1 MAEKEEPKVDE
12 KVEKIK
18 IKKKPK
24 INKATNSE
32 DSITKVDLSKLKE
45 TAESVVKVDLTK
57 NPEDETTTTEDNTN
71 DNRVV
76 ELVENAEPT
85 QEQEK
90 VQQETETQKEPV
102 VEKEPIVEVTNE
114 EPVKPE
120 PPKQPDLPENIQ
132 KVVEFMK
139 DTGGDLNDYINLNR
153 NYDDYGDDD
162 LLRTYYK
169 DTKPHLEDDEIN
181 FLVQES
187 FDWDENIDD
196 EKNIKRK
203 KLALKEQVASAKS
216 HLDGLKSKYYE
227 DIKMGS
233 KLTDEQQSAIEFFNE
248 SREQQK
254 VHEQAKNT
262 FLEKTD
268 QVFNNDF
275 KGFEYNIGDKRFRY
289 NVSDAEKVKTT
300 QSDINNFVRKFLN
313 KDNQMENAG
322 GYHKGLFTAM
332 NSDAIANHFYEQGKA
347 DALKESIAKSK
358 NVSMDPR
365 QSHSG
370 QIQSGMKYKVMG
382 DTSRSQTAS
391 FKIKN
396 KNK

>member
-24 INKATNSE
+24 IQKQDISDE
-32 DSITKVDLSKLKE
+32 PIKIDLSKPVEKTE
-45 TAESVVKVDLTK
+45 EEVVKIDLSKKLK
-57 NPEDETTTTEDNTN
+57 NETTITEDNAN
-71 DNRVV
+71 DSGVV
-76 ELVENAEPT
+76 AVAENAKST

-90 VQQETETQKEPV
+90 VQQETETQKQ
-102 VEKEPIVEVTNE
+102 PIVEVTNE
-114 EPVKPE
+114 EPVKLKL
-120 PPKQPDLPENIQ
+120 PKQPDLPENIQ

-187 FDWDENIDD
+187 FDWDESIDD
-196 EKNIKRK
+196 EKDVKRK

-233 KLTDEQQSAIEFFNE
+233 KLTEEQQGAIEFFNE
-248 SREQQK
+248 SKEQQK

-268 QVFNNDF
+268 QVFSNDF
-275 KGFEYNIGDKRFRY
+275 KGFEYKIGDKTFRY
-289 NVSDAEKVKTT
+289 NVGDAEKVKTT

-313 KDNQMENAG
+313 KDNQMENAS

-365 QSHSG
+365 QSHG
-370 QIQSGMKYKVMG
+370 AQVQSGMKFRVMG
-382 DTSRSQTAS
+382 DTSSSDTAS
-391 FKIKN
+391 FKIK
-396 KNK
+396 KRK

>member
-1 MAEKEEPKVDE
+1 MAEKEEPKIDE
-12 KVEKIK
+12 KVEKLK

-24 INKATNSE
+24 ITKESS
-32 DSITKVDLSKLKE
+32 DGIIKVDLSKKPE
-45 TAESVVKVDLTK
+45 NETQTAENNT
-57 NPEDETTTTEDNTN
+57 DN
-71 DNRVV
+71 NRVV
-76 ELVENAEPT
+76 ELAKNTEPT
-85 QEQEK
+85 QEQKE
-90 VQQETETQKEPV
+90 VQQESKAQETPV
-102 VEKEPIVEVTNE
+102 AEEQPIVEITDE
-114 EPVKPE
+114 KPVKPE

-187 FDWDENIDD
+187 FDWDESIDD
-196 EKNIKRK
+196 EKDIKRK

-233 KLTDEQQSAIEFFNE
+233 KLTEEQKSAIEFFEE
-248 SREQQK
+248 SKEQRQI
-254 VHEQAKNT
+254 HEKAKNT

-268 QVFNNDF
+268 QVFDNDF
-275 KGFEYNIGDKRFRY
+275 KGFEYKIGDKRFRY

-313 KDNQMENAG
+313 KDNQMENAS

-347 DALKESIAKSK
+347 DALRESIAKSK

-365 QSHSG
+365 QSHGG
-370 QIQSGMKYKVMG
+370 QVQSGIKYKVVG
-382 DTSRSQTAS
+382 NTSSSETAT
-391 FKIKN
+391 FKIK
-396 KNK
+396 KRK